1 VSDFHIIHF
10 LIFSFMSNAVM
21 VSEEN
26 VAGVKHHLS
35 IPLHYTMASA
45 SELRGTLQG
54 KLPCVKVVFQSSHEA
69 PRCEC
74 LHLIKMNCLAL

>member
-1 VSDFHIIHF
+1 
-10 LIFSFMSNAVM
+10 MSNAVM

-45 SELRGTLQG
+45 SELRGMHVAG
-54 KLPCVKVVFQSSHEA
+54 KIALCKGGFPVLARSSSQ
-69 PRCEC
+69 
-74 LHLIKMNCLAL
+74 LAASACI